1 MIFSSTYFN
10 SSTDKL
16 SLDTFV
22 SKLSLPLLTLCLS
35 ILIHRTAHAITLY
48 ILYHDE
54 NLFRIC
60 GTVSSSSTLL
70 VFAVTV
76 TLTSGSSSFSSRVS
90 LSSWFTQLDS
100 PFHKNSGPLTQR
112 LTFYWLDAVK
122 PRDVSSAGLNFDSM
136 YIH

>member
-1 MIFSSTYFN
+1 MIFSSTTSN
-10 SSTDKL
+10 SSAYKL
-16 SLDTFV
+16 LMDTFL
-22 SKLSLPLLTLCLS
+22 SKLSFLPFTLCLS
-35 ILIHRTAHAITLY
+35 ILIHLTTHAITLS

-90 LSSWFTQLDS
+90 LSSWFIQLDS

-112 LTFYWLDAVK
+112 LTFYWLDADK
-122 PRDVSSAGLNFDSM
+122 PRDVSSAGLNFDLM